1 MSFALSMAEFAARF
15 LASFLVAKTLN
26 LSLVGSQEA
35 AFMTFHSAKAR
46 VLFLPLLKR
55 VKIEW

>member
-1 MSFALSMAEFAARF
+1 MSFALSMVEFAGF

-46 VLFLPLLKR
+46 VLFLALLKR